1 MQISA
6 ISSAYS
12 SPYAPHL
19 HVGAGQN
26 LPAAG
31 NSSPARQANAAGAS
45 RTEERAGD
53 SVTASEAY
61 ALASQVAGEYASFS
75 KAGSSND
82 EQSAQLS
89 GRAAASAAGLASTGG
104 TITMPEVTAAVR
116 SYMNMHAAANPQVK
130 SVLLVA

>member
-12 SPYAPHL
+12 SPYAPHF

-31 NSSPARQANAAGAS
+31 NSGSARQANAAAS
-45 RTEERAGD
+45 SLADQPAGG

-75 KAGSSND
+75 KAGPSND

-89 GRAAASAAGLASTGG
+89 GRAAASAAGLASTGSS
-104 TITMPEVTAAVR
+104 ITMPEVTAAVR
-116 SYMNMHAAANPQVK
+116 SYMNMHAAANPQAK